1 MSEAHKNLTENI
13 EKHPSGVKDTVKLLT
28 SFVNAA
34 NPELNQY
41 MMQTA
46 KLARK
51 VGESFNFNA
60 SQLDQI
66 EIAAMVQDVGLL
78 GLPKELQRKD
88 VSLFT
93 EEQHRLYS
101 EHPVM
106 ASIALEAIPSLAEAA
121 EIVLFH
127 HEYMSGKGFPN
138 GLSGDQ
144 IPLGSRILLAVSD
157 YCRIVSTWPRKM
169 QRLLNHA
176 RRHLG
181 TEDWNRISY
190 TDDPESIIDASAEIL
205 LVRDDEGRY
214 DAEVVQALIR
224 IIHQEKNI
232 DPSDMVALD
241 DLKAGMLLMAD
252 VNLDGGRLLI
262 PKGKKLLDASIQT
275 LQSLGARGMIPP
287 KLFVSIPE

>member
-1 MSEAHKNLTENI
+1 MGEANNNSTENL
-13 EKHPSGVKDTVKLLT
+13 ENQPSGVKEAVKLLT
-28 SFVNAA
+28 SFVQTA
-34 NPELNQY
+34 NPELCQY

-51 VGESFNFNA
+51 VGECFNFNA

-66 EIAAMVQDVGLL
+66 EIAAMVQDIGLL
-78 GLPKELQRKD
+78 GLPKELQKKD

-93 EEQHRLYS
+93 EEQHRLFS
-101 EHPVM
+101 EHPVT
-106 ASIALEAIPSLAEAA
+106 ASITLEAIPSLAEAA

-241 DLKAGMLLMAD
+241 DLKTGMVLMAD
-252 VNLDGGRLLI
+252 LNLDGGRLLI
-262 PKGKKLLDASIQT
+262 PKGKKSLDASIQT
-275 LQSLGARGMIPP
+275 LQSLGTRGMIPP
-287 KLFVSIPE
+287 KLLVSIPE